1 MDYSFIDQV
10 SRNPFSAAVRRVWIG
25 GALLVALLLA
35 AAAVLYL
42 YNKELRSAVV
52 KETKTQE
59 MIALQT
65 DQLRQQQAQFE
76 LKRGVRQRSSA
87 EDQLLADQLYDLLD
101 LVPDDATLSRFE
113 YDGSSMLYAGV
124 CSDFNALK
132 EGLQR
137 ALSGRYRLM
146 DASHAAEGNVV
157 RFTLRFSA
165 KGEVQ

>member
-10 SRNPFSAAVRRVWIG
+10 SRNPFSAVVRRVWIG
-25 GALLVALLLA
+25 GTLLVALLLA
-35 AAAVLYL
+35 AAAVLHL
-42 YNKELRSAVV
+42 YNEEQRSAVV

-59 MIALQT
+59 TIALQT
-65 DQLRQQQAQFE
+65 AQLRQQQAQFE
-76 LKRGVRQRSSA
+76 LKRGLWQQNA
-87 EDQLLADQLYDLLD
+87 AADQLLADQLYDLLD

-146 DASHAAEGNVV
+146 DESHAAEGGAT

-165 KGEVQ
+165 KGEVK